1 MLKGK
6 SMRWIKKVLKPIIY
20 SLGIRKKPPTLSKE
34 EQWRARGV
42 TIGKN
47 FDGPDSTIDYC
58 FGHLVTI
65 GDNVTIS
72 GTTILAHDGTTKKA
86 LGYCKVA
93 PVKIGNDVFI
103 GYGSVILPG
112 VTIGNKVI
120 VGAGTICSR
129 DIPDNSVVV
138 RGSYNGLIN

>member
-1 MLKGK
+1 M
-6 SMRWIKKVLKPIIY
+6 
-20 SLGIRKKPPTLSKE
+20 
-34 EQWRARGV
+34 EQQ
-42 TIGKN
+42 
-47 FDGPDSTIDYC
+47 
-58 FGHLVTI
+58 
-65 GDNVTIS
+65 
-72 GTTILAHDGTTKKA
+72 
-86 LGYCKVA
+86 KVA

-138 RGSYNGLIN
+138 RGYDTTYRILCTYDEYIDKQKKRLETLPVSNKIFSERTDDEWKSWKEELENSGGGFDL